1 MIASYE
7 GLKEPAPIVLIGS
20 SVLTLPMSLLEMDES
35 SFNTDTWLHRKNFS
49 VDALKLDTPGAPT
62 SGNQAAFDMT
72 FTGAMISDSYLMA
85 RKYALAGKKPKWLVL
100 GVIPRDVMDTRP
112 AKTLQFSCLP
122 TIKDFSWV
130 KPLYLTSFNDRVDFL
145 MSRVCFF
152 HTYSWWMKGKAE
164 DALRNLPIDYP
175 QTTVRTI
182 DQKDPAKR
190 WAASIKEYR
199 GLYSHRPR
207 KSVVAD
213 EFRFLEQLGVLA
225 RTNDVKLLVVNMPIP
240 AENRDLL
247 VKDFYKRYKNTL
259 STISRAQG
267 AIYLDLEGSDN
278 FIAEDYFDSS
288 HLNRKGATKLCRII
302 SETMMNS
309 QAATAS
315 PDAGEA
321 KLNSN

>member
-1 MIASYE
+1 
-7 GLKEPAPIVLIGS
+7 
-20 SVLTLPMSLLEMDES
+20 MSLLEMEES
-35 SFNTDTWLHRKNFS
+35 TFNTDTWLHRKNFS
-49 VDALKLDTPGAPT
+49 VDALKLVTPGASTP
-62 SGNQAAFDMT
+62 SNQAAFDMT

-112 AKTLQFSCLP
+112 AKTLQFACLP
-122 TIKDFSWV
+122 TIKDFAWV

-145 MSRVCFF
+145 LSRVCFF

-164 DALRNLPIDYP
+164 DAIGNLPIDFP
-175 QTTVRTI
+175 QTIVRTI

-190 WAASIKEYR
+190 WEASIKEYR
-199 GLYSHRPR
+199 GLYSRRPR
-207 KSVVAD
+207 KSVVDD
-213 EFRFLEQLGVLA
+213 EFLFLDQLGLLA
-225 RTNDVKLLVVNMPIP
+225 RSNNVKLLVVNMPIP

-247 VKDFYKRYKNTL
+247 IKGFYKNYKDRL
-259 STISRAQG
+259 AGISRARG

-278 FIAEDYFDSS
+278 FVAEDYFDSS
-288 HLNRKGATKLCRII
+288 HLNRKGATKLCRVI

-309 QAATAS
+309 QIAPVTDDAARQ
-315 PDAGEA
+315 